1 MNKSKSNINSLF
13 HKRWSKFKLHKR
25 GYYSLLVILV
35 MYAFSFLLPFLVN
48 KDPLIIKFNGDY
60 YFPVFKY
67 YSASTFNIRSNGE
80 ANYRILKQAL
90 QEKNNGDFVLMPL
103 YPFGPNEN
111 LLDELNNMPPN
122 PPTKNNWFGTDDR
135 GRDVFAR
142 VLYGFNISV
151 SFGLLVTLFSFM
163 LGTLAGALSGF
174 YGGKTD
180 MFFQRAVEIWSAL
193 PFLYV
198 IIILSSFITP
208 GFSLL
213 TFILVLLNWV
223 GITLYVRGEVLRE
236 KAKDYV
242 FAAYVS
248 GSSKFRII
256 TRHILP
262 NSISPIVTFA
272 PFAVVGNI
280 ALLVALDFLG
290 FGLQPPTAS
299 WGQLIQQGMSYPTL
313 DRWWLIIIPL
323 VFQFITL
330 ILIVLV
336 GEGFR
341 DAFDSKQY
349 SRLK

>member
-1 MNKSKSNINSLF
+1 MKTNKSNINSLF
-13 HKRWSKFKLHKR
+13 RNRWFKFKRHKR
-25 GYYSLLVILV
+25 GYYSLIIILV
-35 MYAFSFLLPFLVN
+35 FYVLSFLLPLLVN
-48 KDPLIIKFNGDY
+48 KDPLIVKYNNNY

-67 YSASTFNIRSNGE
+67 YPSITFNVISNGE
-80 ANYRILKQAL
+80 ANYRKLKQSL
-90 QEKNNGDFVLMPL
+90 NEKNTDDFILMPL
-103 YPFGPNEN
+103 YHYGPNEN
-111 LLDELNNMPPN
+111 LLEELSVMPPTS
-122 PPTKNNWFGTDDR
+122 PTSQNWFGTDDR

-142 VLYGFNISV
+142 VLYGFNVSV
-151 SFGLLVTLFSFM
+151 SFGLIVTLFSFM

-198 IIILSSFITP
+198 IIILSSIITP

-213 TFILVLLNWV
+213 AFILILLSWV

-236 KAKDYV
+236 KAKEYV

-248 GSSKFRII
+248 GSSKYKII
-256 TRHILP
+256 VKHILP
-262 NSISPIVTFA
+262 NSISPIITFA

-299 WGQLIQQGMSYPTL
+299 WGQLIQQGMSYPGL
-313 DRWWLIIIPL
+313 DRWRLIIIPL
-323 VFQFITL
+323 AFQFITL
-330 ILIVLV
+330 ILIVFI
-336 GEGFR
+336 GEGIR

>member
-1 MNKSKSNINSLF
+1 MKKQKSNINSLF
-13 HKRWSKFKLHKR
+13 HKRWLKFRLHKR
-25 GYYSLLVILV
+25 GYYSLYIIVILYV
-35 MYAFSFLLPFLVN
+35 LSFLLPLLVN
-48 KDPLIIKFNGDY
+48 KDPLLVRFNGNY

-67 YSASTFNIRSNGE
+67 YSATTFNVQSNGE
-80 ANYRILKQAL
+80 ANYRKLKQTFN
-90 QEKNNGDFVLMPL
+90 EKNNGDFVLMPF
-103 YPFGPNEN
+103 YQYGPNEN
-111 LLDELNNMPPN
+111 LLDELNSI
-122 PPTKNNWFGTDDR
+122 PPTKPSSVNWFGTDDR

-142 VLYGFNISV
+142 VLYGFNVSV
-151 SFGLLVTLFSFM
+151 SFGLLVTFFSFL
-163 LGTLAGALSGF
+163 LGTIAGALSGF

-180 MFFQRAVEIWSAL
+180 MFFQRAVEVWAAL
-193 PFLYV
+193 PFLYL
-198 IIILSSFITP
+198 IIILSSIITP

-213 TFILVLLNWV
+213 TFILVLLSWV

-236 KAKDYV
+236 KSKEYV
-242 FAAYVS
+242 FASYVS

-256 TRHILP
+256 TKHILP

-280 ALLVALDFLG
+280 ALLVSLDFLG
-290 FGLQPPTAS
+290 FGLQPPTPS
-299 WGQLIQQGMSYPTL
+299 WGQLMQQGMSYPTL

-323 VFQFITL
+323 VFQFVTL
-330 ILIVLV
+330 ILIVFV

>member
-1 MNKSKSNINSLF
+1 MKTNKSNINSLF
-13 HKRWSKFKLHKR
+13 YKRWLKFKLHKR
-25 GYYSLLVILV
+25 GYYSLYIIVVLYVL
-35 MYAFSFLLPFLVN
+35 SFLLPLFVN
-48 KDPLIIKFNGDY
+48 KDPLIIKYSGNY

-67 YSASTFNIRSNGE
+67 YPASSFNVQSNGE
-80 ANYRILKQAL
+80 ANYRKLKQTID
-90 QEKNNGDFVLMPL
+90 EKNNGDFMLMPL
-103 YPFGPNEN
+103 YPYSPNEN
-111 LLDELNNMPPN
+111 LLDELSNMPPN
-122 PPTKNNWFGTDDR
+122 PPTAKNWFGTDDR

-142 VLYGFNISV
+142 VLYGFNVSV
-151 SFGLLVTLFSFM
+151 SFGLIVTVLSFM

-180 MFFQRAVEIWSAL
+180 MFFQRVVEIWSAI

-213 TFILVLLNWV
+213 TLILVLLNWV

-236 KAKDYV
+236 KAKEYV

-248 GSSKFRII
+248 GSSKYKII
-256 TRHILP
+256 IKHILP

-323 VFQFITL
+323 FFQFITL
-330 ILIVLV
+330 ILIVFI

>member
-1 MNKSKSNINSLF
+1 MKNQKSNINSLF
-13 HKRWSKFKLHKR
+13 HKRWLKFKLHKR
-25 GYYSLLVILV
+25 GYYSLYIIIFCYVV
-35 MYAFSFLLPFLVN
+35 SFLLPLLVN
-48 KDPLIIKFNGDY
+48 KDPLMVKYNGYY
-60 YFPVFKY
+60 YFPALKY
-67 YSASTFNIRSNGE
+67 YPATTFGVQSNGE
-80 ANYRILKQAL
+80 ANYRKLKYL
-90 QEKNNGDFVLMPL
+90 FSEKNNDDFVLMPL
-103 YPFGPNEN
+103 YPYGPNEN
-111 LLDELNNMPPN
+111 LLDEINAMPPT
-122 PPTKNNWFGTDDR
+122 PPSAKNWFGTDDR

-151 SFGLLVTLFSFM
+151 SFGMLVTLFSFV

-174 YGGKTD
+174 YGGKID
-180 MFFQRAVEIWSAL
+180 ILFQRAVEIWSAL
-193 PFLYV
+193 PFLYI

-236 KAKDYV
+236 KSKDYV
-242 FAAYVS
+242 FASYVS
-248 GSSKFRII
+248 GSSKFKII
-256 TRHILP
+256 TKHILP

-313 DRWWLIIIPL
+313 ERWWLIVIPL
-323 VFQFITL
+323 AFQFATL
-330 ILIVLV
+330 ILIVFI

>member
-1 MNKSKSNINSLF
+1 MIKAKPNINSLF
-13 HKRWSKFKLHKR
+13 KKRLYKFKLHKR
-25 GYYSLLVILV
+25 GYYSLVAILS
-35 MYAFSFLLPFLVN
+35 MYALSFLLPFLVN
-48 KDPLIIKFNGDY
+48 KDPLLVRFNGEY

-67 YSASTFNIRSNGE
+67 YPASTFNVLSNGE
-80 ANYRILKQAL
+80 ANYRFLKQSL
-90 QEKNNGDFVLMPL
+90 KEKNTGDFVLMPL
-103 YPFGPNEN
+103 YPYGPDEN
-111 LLDELNNMPPN
+111 LLDELNIMPPN

-142 VLYGFNISV
+142 VLYGFKTSV
-151 SFGLLVTLFSFM
+151 SFGLIVTLFSFM

-208 GFSLL
+208 GFYLL
-213 TFILVLLNWV
+213 TIILVLLNWV
-223 GITLYVRGEVLRE
+223 GITLYIRGEVLRE
-236 KAKDYV
+236 KAKEYV

-256 TRHILP
+256 TKHILP
-262 NSISPIVTFA
+262 NSISPVVTFA

-280 ALLVALDFLG
+280 SLLVALDFLG

-313 DRWWLIIIPL
+313 ERWWLIIIPL
-323 VFQFITL
+323 LFQFITL
-330 ILIVLV
+330 LLIVFV

>member
-1 MNKSKSNINSLF
+1 MKKQKSYINSLF
-13 HKRWSKFKLHKR
+13 HKRWLKFRLHKR
-25 GYYSLLVILV
+25 GYYSLYIITICYIV
-35 MYAFSFLLPFLVN
+35 SFLLPLLVN
-48 KDPLIIKFNGDY
+48 KDPLMVKYNGNY
-60 YFPVFKY
+60 YIPAFKY
-67 YSASTFNIRSNGE
+67 YPATTFGVQSNGE
-80 ANYRILKQAL
+80 ANYRKLKL
-90 QEKNNGDFVLMPL
+90 DIKEKNNTDFVLMPF
-103 YPFGPNEN
+103 YPYGPNEN
-111 LLDELNNMPPN
+111 LLDEINAMPPT
-122 PPTKNNWFGTDDR
+122 PPTSKNWFGTDDR

-142 VLYGFNISV
+142 VLYGFNVSV
-151 SFGLLVTLFSFM
+151 SFGLLVMLFSFI
-163 LGTLAGALSGF
+163 LGTIAGALSGF

-180 MFFQRAVEIWSAL
+180 ILFQRVVEVWSAL

-236 KAKDYV
+236 KAKEYV
-242 FAAYVS
+242 FASYVS
-248 GSSKFRII
+248 GSSKFKII
-256 TRHILP
+256 TKHILP

-313 DRWWLIIIPL
+313 ERWWLIVIPL
-323 VFQFITL
+323 AFQFVTL
-330 ILIVLV
+330 ILIVFI

>member
-1 MNKSKSNINSLF
+1 MKNNKSNINSLF
-13 HKRWSKFKLHKR
+13 HKRWLKFKLHKR
-25 GYYSLLVILV
+25 GYYSLFIILFL
-35 MYAFSFLLPFLVN
+35 YALSFTLPLFVN
-48 KDPLIIKFNGDY
+48 KDPLIVRYNGNY

-67 YSASTFNIRSNGE
+67 YSAATFNVQSNGE
-80 ANYRILKQAL
+80 ANYRKLKHEIDA
-90 QEKNNGDFVLMPL
+90 KNTTDFVLMPL
-103 YPFGPNEN
+103 YPYGPNEN
-111 LLDELNNMPPN
+111 LLDELNAMPPTT
-122 PPTKNNWFGTDDR
+122 PSAVNWFGTDDR

-180 MFFQRAVEIWSAL
+180 MFFQRAVEVWSAL
-193 PFLYV
+193 PFLYL
-198 IIILSSFITP
+198 IIIFSSFITP
-208 GFSLL
+208 GFTLL

-236 KAKDYV
+236 KAKEYV

-248 GSSKFRII
+248 GSSKYKII
-256 TRHILP
+256 TKHILP

-299 WGQLIQQGMSYPTL
+299 WGQLIQQGMSSPTL

-323 VFQFITL
+323 AFQFITL
-330 ILIVLV
+330 ILIVFI